1 MKCNLTS
8 SGISR
13 FFTYSWSLSHIG
25 PFGSRRIKCSS
36 VAGSGSSSSSD
47 PLSVGWCPLVL
58 SLVVSL
64 ILIVL
69 SLAPLSDRFDVA
81 RTRRTFLDSFVLLL
95 CVVVGVLTVG
105 LSILNKKCVGVFDKE
120 AKETLLCFRCWPGYL
135 I

>member
-105 LSILNKKCVGVFDKE
+105 LSILNKKCGVYLTKKQRKHFYAFAVGQ
-120 AKETLLCFRCWPGYL
+120 A